1 MTDLTFYDRE
11 DRPWPN
17 ARLTNAAIVGH
28 TTETAVRLWAR
39 VYEEGTYCLLVSKIP
54 VDTAGQPR
62 LGAKDV
68 ELVLDSGK
76 VQILGGLHWTQGFR
90 FATDLT
96 AVFDVDGLQPGTTY
110 YYAIFALPVAS
121 GVRKDMW
128 EVGKDMPHSFRTQ
141 DPKAAEA
148 VFGLFSCHM
157 PYPDD
162 KGLANI
168 EMWTRFGQE
177 LADARADF
185 IIGAG
190 DQVYTDG
197 NSYISIWRWLKKVKK
212 AMAVLPAKT
221 RVEVMKSW
229 YRDIYRGYWGHL
241 EMRKVL
247 RAFPSYMIWD
257 DHEIMDGWGS
267 YTRPELSQLLDTLW
281 ELEDTGRNIELA
293 NNMRDAAEAVY
304 REYQHSHNP
313 VTPAQQFDY
322 GFTWGALGCYVLDMR
337 GQRSYTRKSN
347 RILGT
352 AQFARL
358 KGWLQSLDTRRT
370 QAVFIVSPVP
380 LVHASSFIINLLDL
394 RLLGLNDDMRDA
406 WEHETNWAERDKLL
420 DLVFDFSQSK
430 QVPVTF
436 LSGDVHVGA
445 AFRLARKGATA
456 ARVHQLTS
464 SAITYATA
472 PFGLLKLAIQEQGTL
487 ARKGRAAPTTFNCLH
502 AMSRNNFG
510 IVRTQAA
517 GGAVRIFWDLFGN
530 GNDAGEI
537 VKLKRLEL
545 T

>member
-1 MTDLTFYDRE
+1 MTALTFYDRE

-28 TTETAVRLWAR
+28 TTETTVRLWAR
-39 VYEEGTYCLLVSKIP
+39 VYEEGTYCLIVSETPIN
-54 VDTAGQPR
+54 TAGQPQ
-62 LGAKDV
+62 LGAKAV
-68 ELVLDSGK
+68 ELVLENGK
-76 VQILGGLHWTQGFR
+76 VQILPGLYWTQEFR

-96 AVFDVDGLQPGTTY
+96 AVFEVDGLAPGTTY
-110 YYAIFALPVAS
+110 YYAIFAQQVAS
-121 GVRKDMW
+121 PTRTDMW
-128 EVGKDMPHSFRTQ
+128 EVGKDAPHRFRTQ
-141 DPKAAEA
+141 DPQAVEA

-157 PYPDD
+157 PYPDSR
-162 KGLANI
+162 GLANI

-177 LADARADF
+177 LDDARADF

-197 NSYISIWRWLKKVKK
+197 NSYISIWRWLKKVKD
-212 AMAVLPAKT
+212 AVAALPAKA

-267 YTRPELSQLLDTLW
+267 YTRAELSQLLDTLW

-293 NNMRDAAEAVY
+293 NNMRDAAEVVY

-313 VTPAQQFDY
+313 PTPAAQFDY
-322 GFTWGALGCYVLDMR
+322 GYTWGAIGCYVLDMR
-337 GQRSYTRKSN
+337 GQRSYTRTSN

-352 AQFARL
+352 AQFTRL
-358 KGWLQSLDTRRT
+358 KRWLQSLDTKRT
-370 QAVFIVSPVP
+370 RAVFIVSPVP
-380 LVHASSFIINLLDL
+380 IVHASSFIINLLDL

-420 DLVFDFSQSK
+420 DLAFAFSQSNA
-430 QVPVTF
+430 VPVTF
-436 LSGDVHVGA
+436 LSGDVHIGA

-472 PFGLLKLAIQEQGTL
+472 PGGLLKLAIQEQGTL
-487 ARKGRAAPTTFNCLH
+487 ARKGRSAPTTFTCLH

-510 IVRTQAA
+510 IVRTRLD
-517 GGAVRIFWDLFGN
+517 GGAARISWDLFGN